1 MKKDFK
7 NTLNNAVPLGGL
19 GALIS
24 GTTPSKTNNLQRVI
38 NPKPGRP
45 RKEGTPKTG
54 QTKPGEERATFILPE
69 TVIQDIKQI
78 AQYEGVQIKEVVT
91 RIFTDYLRNYKPQ
104 PKQQPKFTTKWKLLK
119 AWSFT
124 P

>member
-7 NTLNNAVPLGGL
+7 TTLNNAVPLGGL
-19 GALIS
+19 NTLIS
-24 GTTPSKTNNLQRVI
+24 DTAQSKSEDLQRVI
-38 NPKPGRP
+38 NAKPGRP

-78 AQYEGVQIKEVVT
+78 AQYEGVQIKEVVN

-104 PKQQPKFTTKWKLLK
+104 PKQQPKINTK
-119 AWSFT
+119 
-124 P
+124 

>member
-7 NTLNNAVPLGGL
+7 TTLNNAVPLGGL

-24 GTTPSKTNNLQRVI
+24 NTTPSKTNNLQRVI
-38 NPKPGRP
+38 NP
-45 RKEGTPKTG
+45 PKTG

-104 PKQQPKFTTKWKLLK
+104 PKQQPKFTTK
-119 AWSFT
+119 
-124 P
+124 